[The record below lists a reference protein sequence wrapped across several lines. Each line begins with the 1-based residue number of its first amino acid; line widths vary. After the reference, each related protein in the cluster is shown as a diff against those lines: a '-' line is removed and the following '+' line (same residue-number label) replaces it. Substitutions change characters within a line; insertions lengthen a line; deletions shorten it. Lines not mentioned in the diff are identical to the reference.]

1 MPVLLETNLI
11 VGEFED
17 SSACNRLPTRRA
29 ATVQGGLGQETPVD
43 TAGKLLRVL
52 IVESH
57 RPMADTLWSHI
68 DSWGY
73 DVRQANDGVFGLA
86 LALSFR
92 PDVML
97 LDMAT
102 PDISGLEVALQ
113 VRRWARLKHCF
124 IIAVTSR
131 TDKKHRC
138 QCYEAGIDLCLTKPV
153 IPSHLQTLLILESEY
168 VCCRENILTD
178 THEFSSE

>member
-1 MPVLLETNLI
+1 MPVLLATNLL
-11 VGEFED
+11 VGEFEH
-17 SSACNRLPTRRA
+17 SNACNRLPTRRA
-29 ATVQGGLGQETPVD
+29 ATVQVGLGQETLVD
-43 TAGKLLRVL
+43 TARKLLRVL
-52 IVESH
+52 IVESD
-57 RPMADTLWSHI
+57 RPTADTLCSRI

-73 DVRQANDGVFGLA
+73 DVRRANDGVIGLA
-86 LALSFR
+86 LASMFR

-102 PDISGLEVALQ
+102 PDISGLEVVLQ
-113 VRRWARLKHCF
+113 VRRRVRLKHCF

-153 IPSHLQTLLILESEY
+153 IPSHLQTLLMLESEY
-168 VCCRENILTD
+168 IRCRDKMLTD
-178 THEFSSE
+178 NSEFN

>member
-1 MPVLLETNLI
+1 MPVLLATNLI
-11 VGEFED
+11 VGEVAD
-17 SSACNRLPTRRA
+17 SNACNRLPTRRA
-29 ATVQGGLGQETPVD
+29 ATAQGGPGQETPVD

-52 IVESH
+52 IVESD
-57 RPMADTLWSHI
+57 RPTADTLCSRI

-73 DVRQANDGVFGLA
+73 DVRRANDGVFGLA

-102 PDISGLEVALQ
+102 PDTSGLEVVVQ
-113 VRRWARLKHCF
+113 VRQRVHLKHCF
-124 IIAVTSR
+124 IIAVTRR

-153 IPSHLQTLLILESEY
+153 IPSHLQTLLMLESKY
-168 VCCRENILTD
+168 VRCRDKMPTD
-178 THEFSSE
+178 YDEFNQ